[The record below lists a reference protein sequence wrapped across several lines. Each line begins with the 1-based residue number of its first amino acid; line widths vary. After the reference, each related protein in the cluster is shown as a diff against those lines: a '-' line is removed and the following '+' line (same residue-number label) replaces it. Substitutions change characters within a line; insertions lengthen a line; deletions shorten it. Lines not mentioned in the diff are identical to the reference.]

1 MAIDP
6 VNGVEVDEKAASA
19 TTGHTWHGAN
29 EVDPTKGTRYFYDG
43 TWYYFSSVANRLTFI
58 ANPDAYIKKDA
69 PTKPTD
75 PR

>member
-6 VNGVEVDEKAASA
+6 VNGVEVDEKAASE

-43 TWYYFSSVANRLTFI
+43 TWYFFSSVGNRLKFI
-58 ANPDAYIKKDA
+58 ADPAAYIGKDA
-69 PTKPTD
+69 PAKPAGQT
-75 PR
+75 